1 MLVLPMKVDNCLGGL
16 TKKKRSSGKITMSLR
31 CHEYEKHSPCDP

>member
-16 TKKKRSSGKITMSLR
+16 TKKRSSGKITMSLR